1 MKKTFTQFISET
13 TVATGLGAATQ
24 ARKLNLKSDGHG
36 GWYDSRG
43 EFVAKTEKGKLKF
56 YEKGRKVGEKDQP
69 TQKKAAAPEIKKPK
83 AVGPVQQM
91 AKRRADDDLA
101 GAPLQKKKEDESGE
115 EKDDL
120 PLTIV
125 FGRFNPPT
133 VGHEKLLQQ
142 AKKTAAGGDLKIYPS
157 RTQDPK
163 KNPLDTDMKV
173 SYMRQMFPDFEE
185 EIINDP
191 EMKSIFDV
199 LTTANDNGYSSI
211 NLVVGA
217 DRQAEFESLA
227 MKYNGDL
234 YDFDEIRVVSAGVR
248 DADAEGVEGMSAS
261 KLRKAVMDDDFD
273 TFKRG
278 TPTGLKDADAQ
289 ALFDAVRTGMNKK
302 KAVKESYDLWEIAP
316 RQDPRGLRENYLLE
330 KIFNLGQFV
339 ENLNTGLIGKVIRRG
354 TNYLICVTEQDNMF
368 KSWIH
373 DVMETTKPKEKK
385 PDTRVGT
392 NAYYKYAIK
401 MTPGSQEGAQNLL
414 PGQKPYTI
422 KEFINKYRKK

>member
-1 MKKTFTQFISET
+1 M
-13 TVATGLGAATQ
+13 
-24 ARKLNLKSDGHG
+24 NLKSDGHG
-36 GWYDSRG
+36 GWLNARG
-43 EFVAKTEKGKLKF
+43 EFVAKTEGQRLKF
-56 YEKGRKVGEKDQP
+56 FNKRQKEGEKDP
-69 TQKKAAAPEIKKPK
+69 AQKRKPGGEDGGNRPK

-101 GAPLQKKKEDESGE
+101 GAPLEKKPEEEGSEKEG
-115 EKDDL
+115 KT
-120 PLTIV
+120 LTTA

-133 VGHEKLLQQ
+133 IGHERLLSA
-142 AKKTAAGGDLKIYPS
+142 AKKAAEGGDLKIYPS
-157 RTQDPK
+157 RSQDAK
-163 KNPLDTDMKV
+163 KNPLDPDMKV
-173 SYMRQMFPDFEE
+173 SYMRKMFPDYEE
-185 EIINDP
+185 QIVNEKD
-191 EMKSIFDV
+191 MKTIFDV
-199 LTTANDNGYSSI
+199 LTTASEEGYTSVNI
-211 NLVVGA
+211 VVGA

-227 MKYNGDL
+227 QKYNGDL
-234 YDFDEIRVVSAGVR
+234 YDFDEIRVISAGVR

-261 KLRKAVMDDDFD
+261 KLRKAVADDDFD

-278 TPTGLKDADAQ
+278 TPSGLKDADAQ
-289 ALFDAVRTGMNKK
+289 ALYDAVRTGMNVKK
-302 KAVKESYDLWEIAP
+302 TQKESYDLWEIAP
-316 RQDPRGLRENYLLE
+316 KQDPRGLRENYLLE

-401 MTPGSQEGAQNLL
+401 MTPGSQEGAKNLL

>member
-1 MKKTFTQFISET
+1 MKNLFQFLTE
-13 TVATGLGAATQ
+13 ATLAPKAKEQ
-24 ARKLNLKSDGHG
+24 ARKMNLKSDGHG
-36 GWYDSRG
+36 GWLNARG
-43 EFVAKTEKGKLKF
+43 EFVAKTEGQRLKF
-56 YEKGRKVGEKDQP
+56 FDKRQKDGEKDPPQQRKP
-69 TQKKAAAPEIKKPK
+69 GGEDGGNRPK

-101 GAPLQKKKEDESGE
+101 GAPLQKKPEEEGSEKEG
-115 EKDDL
+115 KT
-120 PLTIV
+120 LTTA

-133 VGHEKLLQQ
+133 AGHEKLLSV

-157 RTQDPK
+157 RSQDAK
-163 KNPLDTDMKV
+163 KNPLDPDMKV
-173 SYMRQMFPDFEE
+173 SYMRKMFPDYEE
-185 EIINDP
+185 QIVNEKD
-191 EMKSIFDV
+191 MKTIFDV
-199 LTTANDNGYSSI
+199 LTTADEEGYTSVNI
-211 NLVVGA
+211 VVGA

-261 KLRKAVMDDDFD
+261 KLRKAVMDDDYD

-354 TNYLICVTEQDNMF
+354 TNYLICVTEQENMF

-401 MTPGSQEGAQNLL
+401 MTPGSQEGAKNLL